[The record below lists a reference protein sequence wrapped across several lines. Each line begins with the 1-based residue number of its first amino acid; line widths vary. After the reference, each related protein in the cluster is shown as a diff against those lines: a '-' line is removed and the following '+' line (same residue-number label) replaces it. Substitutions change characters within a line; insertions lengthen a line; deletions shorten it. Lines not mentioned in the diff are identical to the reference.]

1 MSAEDNQIVTDIAK
15 KVGTAMITT
24 HQADGKLVSRPM
36 TGQRVEFDGSAWFFV
51 ARSADMVDE
60 VARDSRVNV
69 GYAGSGSWLSLS
81 GAASV
86 VDDVARKK
94 ALWNEF
100 VEAWFPGGP
109 EDADVVLLKV
119 DAQSAE
125 YWTTPGGKPRA
136 LFEMAKA
143 RVTGSAPDPG
153 SNETVD
159 L

>member
-1 MSAEDNQIVTDIAK
+1 MSAEDNQIVTDIVK

-24 HQADGKLVSRPM
+24 RQPDGKLVSRPM
-36 TGQRVEFDGSAWFFV
+36 TSQRVEFDGTAWFFV
-51 ARSADMVDE
+51 ARGTDMVAE
-60 VARDSRVNV
+60 ITRDSQVNV

-153 SNETVD
+153 GNSTVE